1 MAANDRM
8 NDDEAQTPAALPGK
22 KSKKPLIIA
31 AAVLVLA
38 LGGAGAWF
46 FLLQPAP
53 ATETAEGA
61 EGAEA
66 HAEGAEA
73 HAETVAEHVDAD
85 APIEYLA
92 LEPAFIINFPYQG
105 KQRFLQ
111 ASLTVMSRDPEGLAA
126 VTEHMPAIR
135 HNLINL
141 FSAQMLSVAES
152 PATGIEPLRQLVT
165 REIQDVLIREYGSE
179 GIEEVLFTAFVMQ

>member
-31 AAVLVLA
+31 AAILVLA

-53 ATETAEGA
+53 AAETADAAG
-61 EGAEA
+61 GEA
-66 HAEGAEA
+66 HAQ
-73 HAETVAEHVDAD
+73 TVAEHVDAD
-85 APIEYLA
+85 APIEYLK

-105 KQRFLQ
+105 RQRFLQ
-111 ASLTVMSRDPEGLAA
+111 ASLTVMSRDPAGLAA

-141 FSAQMLSVAES
+141 FSAQMLTVAES

-165 REIQDVLIREYGSE
+165 REIQDILIREYGSE
-179 GIEEVLFTAFVMQ
+179 GIEEVLFEAFVMQ

>member
-8 NDDEAQTPAALPGK
+8 NNAEAQTPAALPGK

-31 AAVLVLA
+31 AAIIVLA

-46 FLLQPAP
+46 SLLQPAP
-53 ATETAEGA
+53 AGETASA
-61 EGAEA
+61 EG
-66 HAEGAEA
+66 GTA
-73 HAETVAEHVDAD
+73 HAETVADHVDAD
-85 APIEYLA
+85 APIEYLP
-92 LEPAFIINFPYQG
+92 LEPSFIINFPYQG
-105 KQRFLQ
+105 RQRFLQ

-141 FSAQMLSVAES
+141 FSAQMLTVADS

-165 REIQDVLIREYGSE
+165 REIQDILIREYGSE
-179 GIEEVLFTAFVMQ
+179 GIEEVLFEAFVMQ

>member
-1 MAANDRM
+1 MAANDQM
-8 NDDEAQTPAALPGK
+8 NNDEAQTPAALPGK

-31 AAVLVLA
+31 VAAVLVLA

-53 ATETAEGA
+53 AAETADGA
-61 EGAEA
+61 EGGEA
-66 HAEGAEA
+66 HAQ
-73 HAETVAEHVDAD
+73 TVADHVDPD
-85 APIEYLA
+85 ALIEYLA
-92 LEPAFIINFPYQG
+92 LTPAFIINFPYQG

-111 ASLTVMSRDPEGLAA
+111 ASLTVMSRDPGGLAA

-141 FSAQMLSVAES
+141 FSAQMFTVAES
-152 PATGIEPLRQLVT
+152 PATGIEPLRQLAT
-165 REIQDVLIREYGSE
+165 REIQEVLIREYGSE

>member
-31 AAVLVLA
+31 AAILVLA

-53 ATETAEGA
+53 TGETAA
-61 EGAEA
+61 EGEGGEA
-66 HAEGAEA
+66 HAQ
-73 HAETVAEHVDAD
+73 TVADHVDAD
-85 APIEYLA
+85 APIEYLQ

-105 KQRFLQ
+105 RQRFLQ

-141 FSAQMLSVAES
+141 FSAQMLTVAES

>member
-53 ATETAEGA
+53 AAETAGA
-61 EGAEA
+61 EGGEA
-66 HAEGAEA
+66 HAQ
-73 HAETVAEHVDAD
+73 TVADHVDAD
-85 APIEYLA
+85 APIEYLQ

-105 KQRFLQ
+105 RQRFLQ

-141 FSAQMLSVAES
+141 FSAQMLTVAES

>member
-8 NDDEAQTPAALPGK
+8 NNDEAQTPAVLPGK

-53 ATETAEGA
+53 AAETAEGA
-61 EGAEA
+61 EGAET
-66 HAEGAEA
+66 

>member
-1 MAANDRM
+1 MAANDRK
-8 NDDEAQTPAALPGK
+8 NNDEAQTPAALPGK
-22 KSKKPLIIA
+22 KSKKTLIIA
-31 AAVLVLA
+31 VAAVLVLA

-53 ATETAEGA
+53 AAETAEG
-61 EGAEA
+61 GEA
-66 HAEGAEA
+66 HAQ
-73 HAETVAEHVDAD
+73 TVADHVDPD

-92 LEPAFIINFPYQG
+92 LSPAFIINFPYQG

-111 ASLTVMSRDPEGLAA
+111 ASLTVMSRDPGGLAA

-141 FSAQMLSVAES
+141 FSAQMLTVAES
-152 PATGIEPLRQLVT
+152 PATGIEPLRQLAT
-165 REIQDVLIREYGSE
+165 REIQEVLIREYGSE